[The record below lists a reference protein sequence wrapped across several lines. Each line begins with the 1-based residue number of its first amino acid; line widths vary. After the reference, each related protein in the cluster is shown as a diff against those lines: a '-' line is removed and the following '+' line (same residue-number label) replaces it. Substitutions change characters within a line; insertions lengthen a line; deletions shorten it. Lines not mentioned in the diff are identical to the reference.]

1 VRRVFPTFVVA
12 SGRPTGHGC
21 SNTEPERR
29 WLPKFD
35 YYLDESD
42 PDVLILRR
50 QDGTFVAAFS
60 AQGATREGILEA
72 AGEDYQKLVW
82 HLRAGQRRAAFLDE
96 LPEEAVV
103 VEGSGTI
110 VAVNRAWRRFAE
122 DNGADPV
129 EVSEGAKYL
138 GVCEGAGG
146 EQSKYAHS
154 FAEGLR
160 SVLSGAEES
169 FALEY
174 PCHSP
179 KERRWFV
186 GSVGRLADGDKP
198 MALIAH
204 EKVSSRRVRH

>member
-1 VRRVFPTFVVA
+1 M
-12 SGRPTGHGC
+12 G
-21 SNTEPERR
+21 TEEQG

-72 AGEDYQKLVW
+72 ASEDYRRLLW
-82 HLRAGQRRAAFLDE
+82 HLRAGRQRAAFLDE
-96 LPEEAVV
+96 LPEEATV

-110 VAVNRAWRRFAE
+110 VAVNKAWRRFAK
-122 DNGADPV
+122 DNGANPG
-129 EVSEGAKYL
+129 EVSEGANYL
-138 GVCEGAGG
+138 GVCAEAGG
-146 EQSKYAHS
+146 AQSEYAHS

-160 SVLSGAEES
+160 SVLRGTQER

-179 KERRWFV
+179 PERRWFV
-186 GSVGRLADGDKP
+186 GRVGRLADGDAP
-198 MALIAH
+198 LALVVH
-204 EKVSSRRVRH
+204 ENVTGRRVRH

>member
-1 VRRVFPTFVVA
+1 MGTQEQ
-12 SGRPTGHGC
+12 G
-21 SNTEPERR
+21 

-35 YYLDESD
+35 YYIDESD

-72 AGEDYQKLVW
+72 ASEDYRRLVW
-82 HLRAGQRRAAFLDE
+82 HLRAGRQRAAFLDE
-96 LPEEAVV
+96 LPEEAAV

-110 VAVNRAWRRFAE
+110 VAVNEAWRQFAK
-122 DNGADPV
+122 DHGASPGKV
-129 EVSEGAKYL
+129 LEGANYL
-138 GVCEGAGG
+138 GVCEGARGA
-146 EQSKYAHS
+146 QSEYARS

-160 SVLSGAEES
+160 SVLRGAQER

-179 KERRWFV
+179 QEKRWFV
-186 GSVGRLADGDKP
+186 GRVGRLADGDAP
-198 MALIAH
+198 LALVVH
-204 EKVSSRRVRH
+204 ENVTGRRVRR

>member
-1 VRRVFPTFVVA
+1 MGA
-12 SGRPTGHGC
+12 Q
-21 SNTEPERR
+21 ERG

-72 AGEDYQKLVW
+72 ASEDYRRLVW
-82 HLRAGQRRAAFLDE
+82 HLRAGQRRASFLDE
-96 LPEEAVV
+96 LPEEAAV

-129 EVSEGAKYL
+129 EVSEGANYL

-146 EQSKYAHS
+146 KQSKYAHS

-204 EKVSSRRVRH
+204 ENVSSRRVRH

>member
-1 VRRVFPTFVVA
+1 MGV
-12 SGRPTGHGC
+12 
-21 SNTEPERR
+21 EERG

-72 AGEDYQKLVW
+72 ASEDYRRLVW
-82 HLRAGQRRAAFLDE
+82 HLRAGQLRASFLDE
-96 LPEEAVV
+96 LPEEAAV

-129 EVSEGAKYL
+129 EVSEGANYL

-146 EQSKYAHS
+146 KQAKYAHS

-179 KERRWFV
+179 QERRWFV

-204 EKVSSRRVRH
+204 ENVSSRRVRH

>member
-1 VRRVFPTFVVA
+1 M
-12 SGRPTGHGC
+12 G
-21 SNTEPERR
+21 TEEQG

-72 AGEDYQKLVW
+72 ASEDYRRLVW
-82 HLRAGQRRAAFLDE
+82 HLRAGRQRAAFLDE
-96 LPEEAVV
+96 LPEEATV

-110 VAVNRAWRRFAE
+110 VAVNKAWRRFAK
-122 DNGADPV
+122 DNGANPG
-129 EVSEGAKYL
+129 EVSEGANYL
-138 GVCEGAGG
+138 GVCAEAGG
-146 EQSKYAHS
+146 AQSEYAHS

-160 SVLSGAEES
+160 SVLRGTQER

-179 KERRWFV
+179 PERRWFV
-186 GSVGRLADGDKP
+186 GRVGRLADGDAP
-198 MALIAH
+198 LALVVH
-204 EKVSSRRVRH
+204 ENVTGRRVRH

>member
-1 VRRVFPTFVVA
+1 MGTQEQ
-12 SGRPTGHGC
+12 G
-21 SNTEPERR
+21 

-35 YYLDESD
+35 YYIDESD

-72 AGEDYQKLVW
+72 ASEDYRRLVW
-82 HLRAGQRRAAFLDE
+82 HLRAGRQRAAFLDE
-96 LPEEAVV
+96 LPEEAAV

-110 VAVNRAWRRFAE
+110 VAVNEAWRRFAE
-122 DNGADPV
+122 DNGASPGKV
-129 EVSEGAKYL
+129 LEGANYL

-146 EQSKYAHS
+146 AQSEYARS

-160 SVLSGAEES
+160 SVLRGTQER

-179 KERRWFV
+179 KEKRWFV
-186 GSVGRLADGDKP
+186 GRVGRLADGDAP
-198 MALIAH
+198 LALVVH
-204 EKVSSRRVRH
+204 ENVTGRRVRR

>member
-1 VRRVFPTFVVA
+1 M
-12 SGRPTGHGC
+12 GREEWG
-21 SNTEPERR
+21 

-60 AQGATREGILEA
+60 AQGAKREGILEA
-72 AGEDYQKLVW
+72 AGEDYRRLVS
-82 HLRAGQRRAAFLDE
+82 HLRAGQQRVSFLDE
-96 LPEEAVV
+96 LPEEAAV

-110 VAVNRAWRRFAE
+110 VAVNEAWRRFAS
-122 DNGADPV
+122 DNGADPG
-129 EVSEGAKYL
+129 EVSEGANYL
-138 GVCEGAGG
+138 VVCDGARG
-146 EQSKYAHS
+146 EFSEYARS
-154 FAEGLR
+154 FAAGLR
-160 SVLSGAEES
+160 SVLRGTEER

-186 GSVGRLADGDKP
+186 GSVGRLADGDAP
-198 MALIAH
+198 LALVAH
-204 EKVSSRRVRH
+204 ENVSGRRVRR

>member
-1 VRRVFPTFVVA
+1 MG
-12 SGRPTGHGC
+12 SEEHG
-21 SNTEPERR
+21 
-29 WLPKFD
+29 WLSRFD

-60 AQGATREGILEA
+60 AQGATREGVLEA
-72 AGEDYQKLVW
+72 AREDYRRLVL
-82 HLRAGQRRAAFLDE
+82 HLRAGRHGASFLDE
-96 LPEEAVV
+96 LPEEAAV

-110 VAVNRAWRRFAE
+110 VAVNKAWRRFAA
-122 DNGADPV
+122 DNGADPG
-129 EVSEGAKYL
+129 EVSEGANYL
-138 GVCEGAGG
+138 GVCDGARG
-146 EQSKYAHS
+146 ELSEDARS
-154 FAEGLR
+154 FAAGLR
-160 SVLSGAEES
+160 SVLRGTEVR

-186 GSVGRLADGDKP
+186 GSVERLADGDAP

-204 EKVSSRRVRH
+204 ENVTDRKVRR